1 MPSGRGS
8 RYDHRNSVIYYTDKW
23 NVTVNIMI
31 IKLENIGPVA
41 DAKIDIGQIT
51 VIVGKNNVGK
61 SFILKSIYS
70 AFKALEMEEILLDE
84 EIFRL
89 KMLCRKYVR
98 FILHSVK
105 ERTEIDTDVELILSL
120 TEEIYNAKDKEIII
134 ELLDDL
140 ITKTNNLNE
149 KLLKDSSSIL
159 RRFTRI
165 SKELIVELNK
175 IKENIN
181 SLENFEYRIKKA
193 WKILINDIFSGK
205 LKKVNAEIG
214 KISANFED
222 VIISFSFDGDIS
234 IHTSEEFDKSR
245 NFLKPIF
252 IESPILLEI
261 RPFLASSYTYRR
273 IKSREIPIHIGSFFE
288 YVETTARMNEYDD
301 ELFEELREIIKGEVY
316 YDDEK
321 GKFYY
326 VSEDYDT
333 PFDVQNVA
341 SGIKAFGILQLIL
354 KSGALENAIYFW
366 EEPES
371 HMHPEWQIK
380 FAEVLAKI
388 VKKGDNY
395 VVLSSHSPFMVE
407 ILRVVAKENDIN
419 AKFYYLDETGK
430 TTEINDENWE
440 IISNSLLRP
449 LRHISFRLF
458 RVM

>member
-1 MPSGRGS
+1 
-8 RYDHRNSVIYYTDKW
+8 
-23 NVTVNIMI
+23 MI
-31 IKLENIGPVA
+31 IKLENIGPVT

-61 SFILKSIYS
+61 SFVLKSIYS
-70 AFKALEMEEILLDE
+70 SFKALEMEEILLDE

-105 ERTEIDTDVELILSL
+105 ERTKIDTDLESIISLS
-120 TEEIYNAKDKEIII
+120 EEIYNAKDSEIIT
-134 ELLDDL
+134 ELLDEL
-140 ITKTNNLNE
+140 ITRMNYLNE
-149 KLLKDSSSIL
+149 KLPEYSRTTS
-159 RRFTRI
+159 RYTRT
-165 SKELIVELNK
+165 SKELIIELNK

-181 SLENFEYRIKKA
+181 SLENFEYRIKRA

-205 LKKVNAEIG
+205 LKKINAEVG
-214 KISANFED
+214 KITVNFED
-222 VIISFSFDGDIS
+222 VSISFSYDGDIS
-234 IHTSEEFDKSR
+234 VHTSEEFDKSR

-301 ELFEELREIIKGEVY
+301 EPFEELKEIIKGEVY

-333 PFDVQNVA
+333 PFDVQYVA

-440 IISNSLLRP
+440 VISNSLLKP